1 MAEFKLPI
9 QINLPDDWLEQIVNR
24 LRNDPEAE
32 WVEITRC
39 KDCKYYKL
47 GYDGIRYCFK
57 HDDDILWDD
66 DDFCSKAERR
76 TDERLN

>member
-47 GYDGIRYCFK
+47 LGSDGVRYCFK
-57 HDDDILWDD
+57 HDDDILWQD
-66 DDFCSKAERR
+66 DDFCSRAERR
-76 TDERLN
+76 TDE